1 MKNITLSVNEEVL
14 DGARRYA
21 AANRTSVNA
30 LVRDYLSHL
39 AGREDRA
46 KRAVASMLQLSKQS
60 KGKLDKITW
69 TREDLY
75 DRSC

>member
-14 DGARRYA
+14 DGVRRYA
-21 AANRTSVNA
+21 TANGTSVNA
-30 LVRDYLSHL
+30 LVREYLGQL

-46 KRAVASMLQLSKQS
+46 KRAVARMLRLSKQS
-60 KGKLDKITW
+60 KIKLDKITW

-75 DRSC
+75 DR